1 MEFHLGLPM
10 KPYYDTN
17 VYEDEYLSFHKLSLS
32 ANTII
37 ENMFAQIDDKGD
49 WLFHLYAIANHRVNR
64 GELKHGDYFIISKN
78 VGKQGR
84 ETTKGWEILL
94 QWKDRPSS

>member
-1 MEFHLGLPM
+1 MRTSIWRWHHLGMVSFHDMPRLKKTFVMTMEFHLGLPM

-37 ENMFAQIDDKGD
+37 DNMFAQIDDKGD
-49 WLFHLYAIANHRVNR
+49 
-64 GELKHGDYFIISKN
+64 
-78 VGKQGR
+78 
-84 ETTKGWEILL
+84 
-94 QWKDRPSS
+94 

>member
-1 MEFHLGLPM
+1 MTMEFHLGLPT
-10 KPYYDTN
+10 KPYYGTN

-49 WLFHLYAIANHRVNR
+49 
-64 GELKHGDYFIISKN
+64 
-78 VGKQGR
+78 
-84 ETTKGWEILL
+84 
-94 QWKDRPSS
+94 